1 VRAQIQ
7 RFLTSDGAEKMRCET
22 RLVLEC
28 VASQSMS
35 ASEAALHKAEA
46 DDHETKRLAVA
57 EEQIAAEEAREIQEI
72 EHSLEVSFNALG
84 IVTTQ
89 SVAAKSPDCV
99 LSLSQVC

>member
-1 VRAQIQ
+1 
-7 RFLTSDGAEKMRCET
+7 MRCET

-46 DDHETKRLAVA
+46 DANDAKRLAVA

-72 EHSLEVSFNALG
+72 EHSLETSFNALG
-84 IVTTQ
+84 IVTPENI
-89 SVAAKSPDCV
+89 AIKSPDCD
-99 LSLSQVC
+99 LSLSQV